1 MAEKP
6 GRQTWLFFSPTSTL
20 LFVKVIYEPN
30 HEKKNNNNNNMA
42 NLLSVAPVFGHH
54 LSQRLQ
60 DFDAQS
66 LLVLLQ
72 QLFGVFDQP
81 TQEKK
86 PNTLLKPNSKY

>member
-1 MAEKP
+1 
-6 GRQTWLFFSPTSTL
+6 
-20 LFVKVIYEPN
+20 
-30 HEKKNNNNNNMA
+30 MA

-54 LSQRLQ
+54 LSQCLQ

-86 PNTLLKPNSKY
+86 PNTLY